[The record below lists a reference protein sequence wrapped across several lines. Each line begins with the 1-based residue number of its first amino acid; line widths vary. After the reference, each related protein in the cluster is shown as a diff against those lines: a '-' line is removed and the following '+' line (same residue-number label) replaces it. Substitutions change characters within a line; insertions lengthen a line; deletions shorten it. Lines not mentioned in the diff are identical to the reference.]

1 MLWLYACTRNPN
13 CDDDRHGHPSRRL
26 YGSCTAHAVPLGR
39 APLPQADYEAIF
51 ARVPRLTVEVIVTAA
66 TIDGVLLSRRES
78 GPCQGLW
85 HLPGGTVRFG
95 EPLTEAVGRV
105 AQQELGLQVLVGR
118 FMGYIEYPSH
128 RELRDWPVGMAFHAG
143 LVPPSAPGDAVRA
156 GRVAW
161 FSRLPEEMHEE
172 QKTFLR
178 VHGLAL

>member
-1 MLWLYACTRNPN
+1 M
-13 CDDDRHGHPSRRL
+13 
-26 YGSCTAHAVPLGR
+26 
-39 APLPQADYEAIF
+39 
-51 ARVPRLTVEVIVTAA
+51 
-66 TIDGVLLSRRES
+66 
-78 GPCQGLW
+78 
-85 HLPGGTVRFG
+85 
-95 EPLTEAVGRV
+95 
-105 AQQELGLQVLVGR
+105 LVGR